1 MALSVGFLRT
11 IGLTSEPGNAF
22 LQARFYLLKS
32 LTKGLTSG
40 KAKIASI
47 LLKPRA
53 KGLKRTMTE
62 KTTIV
67 AHLGESAVLLPQ
79 LLSRAFDANDRAK
92 LRMTVLQDAL
102 AHAEQP
108 SAPIRKL
115 EGRTLGLDTIALDG
129 TISGARLI
137 DGKTLALPGGKA
149 LIEGLCRDIKLMAEP
164 LKTGD
169 IHAAQGFSERIA
181 AVDGELSSLAN
192 DVVPRRL
199 ISSITSARREGGDTA
214 HLLVMDL
221 HRAINCLSAKTA
233 VESLAGASTHGL
245 EACDRLKVEAF
256 MRGLNR
262 TRHLAFGHPGLGTSA
277 TRSGDALIIQNDI
290 GATDA
295 HVIVIRVEGL
305 SVTITYTD
313 VHRARAR
320 FFTKLIGHDVNWS
333 TPEEHHVKELTESQ
347 FELITGRY
355 EAKTP
360 SELEHFLDA
369 LASRLV
375 FMIDWNKARKALRNF
390 VPDEEAKKI
399 LRWAAAQ
406 DFGHRGF
413 LELGGAEAIFEAV
426 RRVAGARVPYGTR
439 LDAALG
445 VEKTSD
451 FLRQALRVA
460 SEGLAAARSI
470 RLLKDEIQ
478 ALLASEFE
486 TMERALLTQIVRHLG
501 ISRMLAGMVED
512 AISADRLAG
521 AQYRQKVAKQARR
534 LEHKADK
541 LTVESREMASRLGV
555 APAQARKIVDAV
567 EDAMDSLEDAAF
579 FLSLFPKEQNETFA
593 RPFKVLVTIAK
604 DGVSHLVRAAEAS
617 SCLPDGAQTDVTE
630 ALLAIDAVIEAERKA
645 DDALRLAMAASI
657 ASAQHSTLLPLEFEM
672 TRAVEISTDH
682 LARAALAL
690 RERILTE
697 LKA

>member
-1 MALSVGFLRT
+1 
-11 IGLTSEPGNAF
+11 
-22 LQARFYLLKS
+22 
-32 LTKGLTSG
+32 
-40 KAKIASI
+40 
-47 LLKPRA
+47 
-53 KGLKRTMTE
+53 MTQ

-79 LLSRAFDANDRAK
+79 LLSRALDANDRAK

-108 SAPIRKL
+108 SAPIHMIQS
-115 EGRTLGLDTIALDG
+115 EGRTLGLDNIAFDG

-149 LIEGLCRDIKLMAEP
+149 LIEGLCQDIKLMVEP
-164 LKTGD
+164 LKSGD
-169 IHAAQGFSERIA
+169 PHAAKAFSERIQ
-181 AVDGELSSLAN
+181 AVDGELSSLAD
-192 DVVPRRL
+192 DVVPRSL
-199 ISSITSARREGGDTA
+199 IGSITSARREGGDTA
-214 HLLVMDL
+214 HRLVMDL
-221 HRAINCLSAKTA
+221 HRAINRLSAKTA
-233 VESLAGASTHGL
+233 VETLAGASVHGL
-245 EACDRLKVEAF
+245 EASDRPKVEAF

-262 TRHLAFGHPGLGTSA
+262 TRFLAFGHPGLGTSA
-277 TRSGDALIIQNDI
+277 THSGDALIIQNDI

-320 FFTKLIGHDVNWS
+320 FFTKLIGQEVIWT
-333 TPEEHHVKELTESQ
+333 TPEERHVQELTEAQ

-360 SELEHFLDA
+360 SALNDFLEA
-369 LASRLV
+369 LGSRLV

-390 VPDEEAKKI
+390 VSDEEAKRI

-406 DFGHRGF
+406 DYGHRGL
-413 LELGGAEAIFEAV
+413 LELGGAEVIFDAV

-470 RLLKDEIQ
+470 RLLRDEIQ

-486 TMERALLTQIVRHLG
+486 TVERALLAVVVRHLG
-501 ISRMLAGMVED
+501 ISRMLAGLVED
-512 AISADRLAG
+512 AIPADRFGSAE
-521 AQYRQKVAKQARR
+521 YRQNVAKQARR
-534 LEHKADK
+534 LEHKADR
-541 LTVESREMASRLGV
+541 LTVEGREIASRLGI
-555 APAQARKIVDAV
+555 APAQARSIVDAV
-567 EDAMDSLEDAAF
+567 EDAIDALEDAAF
-579 FLSLFPKEQNETFA
+579 FLSLAPDWQNETFA
-593 RPFKVLVTIAK
+593 RPFRALVAIAK
-604 DGVSHLVRAAEAS
+604 DGVSHLIRAVEAS

-630 ALLAIDAVIEAERKA
+630 ALLAVDAVIEAERKA
-645 DDALRLAMAASI
+645 DDALRLAMAASV
-657 ASAQHSTLLPLEFEM
+657 ASAPNSKFLPLEFEM
-672 TRAVEISTDH
+672 TRAVESSTDH

-690 RERILTE
+690 RDRILTE

>member
-1 MALSVGFLRT
+1 LFL
-11 IGLTSEPGNAF
+11 EPDC
-22 LQARFYLLKS
+22 
-32 LTKGLTSG
+32 KGIDIRQGQNGPNLG
-40 KAKIASI
+40 KAKT
-47 LLKPRA
+47 LR
-53 KGLKRTMTE
+53 LKRTMTE
-62 KTTIV
+62 KTSIV
-67 AHLGESAVLLPQ
+67 AHLGESAVFLPQ
-79 LLSRAFDANDRAK
+79 LLSRALDANDRVK

-108 SAPIRKL
+108 SGPIRKL
-115 EGRTLGLDTIALDG
+115 QSKGHPPGLDSIALEG
-129 TISGARLI
+129 TINGARLI

-149 LIEGLCRDIKLMAEP
+149 LIEGLCGDIKLMVEP
-164 LKTGD
+164 LKAGD
-169 IHAAQGFSERIA
+169 AHAATGFSKRVA
-181 AVDGELSSLAN
+181 ALDEELSSLAD
-192 DVVPRRL
+192 DVVPRSL
-199 ISSITSARREGGDTA
+199 IGTITSAQRAGGDTA

-221 HRAINCLSAKTA
+221 HRAINSLFARTA
-233 VESLAGASTHGL
+233 VEILAGASVHGL
-245 EACDRLKVEAF
+245 EAFDRPKVEGF

-295 HVIVIRVEGL
+295 HVIIIRVQGL

-320 FFTKLIGHDVNWS
+320 FFTKLIGPEVEWA
-333 TPEEHHVKELTESQ
+333 TPEERHVKELTESQ

-355 EAKTP
+355 EAKTH
-360 SELEHFLDA
+360 SALEHFLET
-369 LASRLV
+369 LGSRLV

-390 VPDEEAKKI
+390 VPDEEAKNI

-406 DFGHRGF
+406 EFGHRGF
-413 LELGGAEAIFEAV
+413 LELGGAEVIFEAV
-426 RRVAGARVPYGTR
+426 RRVAGSRVPYGTR

-445 VEKTSD
+445 LEKTSD

-501 ISRMLAGMVED
+501 VSRMLAGMVED
-512 AISADRLAG
+512 AISAGRLAS
-521 AQYRQKVAKQARR
+521 AENRQNVAKQGRR
-534 LEHKADK
+534 LEHKGDK
-541 LTVESREMASRLGV
+541 LTVESREMASRLSL
-555 APAQARKIVDAV
+555 APGQARIIVDAV

-579 FLSLFPKEQNETFA
+579 FLSLFPDEQNETFA
-593 RPFKVLVTIAK
+593 RAFQALVTIAK
-604 DGVSHLVRAAEAS
+604 DGVSHLIRAAEAT
-617 SCLPDGAQTDVTE
+617 SCIPDGAQTDVNE

-645 DDALRLAMAASI
+645 DDALRLAMAASV
-657 ASAQHSTLLPLEFEM
+657 ASAPHSTLLPLEFEM
-672 TRAVEISTDH
+672 TRAVEVSTDH

-690 RERILTE
+690 RERILTG

>member
-1 MALSVGFLRT
+1 
-11 IGLTSEPGNAF
+11 
-22 LQARFYLLKS
+22 
-32 LTKGLTSG
+32 
-40 KAKIASI
+40 
-47 LLKPRA
+47 
-53 KGLKRTMTE
+53 MTQ

-67 AHLGESAVLLPQ
+67 AHLGEGAVLLPQ
-79 LLSRAFDANDRAK
+79 LLSRALDANDRAK

-115 EGRTLGLDTIALDG
+115 QSEGRTLGLDNIALDG

-149 LIEGLCRDIKLMAEP
+149 LIQGLCRDIKLMVEP

-169 IHAAQGFSERIA
+169 PNAAKGFSERIA
-181 AVDGELSSLAN
+181 AVDGELSSLAD
-192 DVVPRRL
+192 DVVPRSL
-199 ISSITSARREGGDTA
+199 IGSITSARREGGDTA
-214 HLLVMDL
+214 HFLIMDL
-221 HRAINCLSAKTA
+221 HRAINRLSAKTA
-233 VESLAGASTHGL
+233 VEILAGASVHGL
-245 EACDRLKVEAF
+245 EASDRPKVEAF

-277 TRSGDALIIQNDI
+277 TRSADALIIQNDI

-295 HVIVIRVEGL
+295 HVIVIRVQGL

-320 FFTKLIGHDVNWS
+320 FFTKLIGEEVAWS
-333 TPEEHHVKELTESQ
+333 TPAEQYVKELTESQ

-355 EAKTP
+355 EAKT
-360 SELEHFLDA
+360 SSALNDFLEA
-369 LASRLV
+369 LGSRLV

-390 VPDEEAKKI
+390 VPDEEAKRI

-406 DFGHRGF
+406 DCGHRGF

-445 VEKTSD
+445 VEKTGD

-460 SEGLAAARSI
+460 SEGLEAARSI

-486 TMERALLTQIVRHLG
+486 TVERALLAVVVRHLG
-501 ISRMLAGMVED
+501 ISRMLAGLVED
-512 AISADRLAG
+512 AIPADRFGSAE
-521 AQYRQKVAKQARR
+521 YRQNVAKQARR
-534 LEHKADK
+534 LEQKADR
-541 LTVESREMASRLGV
+541 LTVEGREIASRLSI
-555 APAQARKIVDAV
+555 APAQARNIVDAV
-567 EDAMDSLEDAAF
+567 EDAIDALEDAAF
-579 FLSLFPKEQNETFA
+579 FLSLAPDWQNETFA
-593 RPFKVLVTIAK
+593 RPFRALVAIAK
-604 DGVSHLVRAAEAS
+604 DGVSHLIRAVEAS

-645 DDALRLAMAASI
+645 DDALRLAMAASV
-657 ASAQHSTLLPLEFEM
+657 ASAPDSSFLPLEFEM
-672 TRAVEISTDH
+672 TRAVEVSTDH

-690 RERILTE
+690 RDKVLTE

>member
-1 MALSVGFLRT
+1 
-11 IGLTSEPGNAF
+11 
-22 LQARFYLLKS
+22 
-32 LTKGLTSG
+32 
-40 KAKIASI
+40 
-47 LLKPRA
+47 
-53 KGLKRTMTE
+53 MTQ

-79 LLSRAFDANDRAK
+79 LLSRALDANDRAK

-108 SAPIRKL
+108 SAPIRML
-115 EGRTLGLDTIALDG
+115 QGEGRTLGLDNIAFDG

-149 LIEGLCRDIKLMAEP
+149 LIEGLCQDIKLMVEP
-164 LKTGD
+164 LKSGD
-169 IHAAQGFSERIA
+169 PHAAKGFSERIQ
-181 AVDGELSSLAN
+181 AVDGELSSLAD
-192 DVVPRRL
+192 DVVPRSL
-199 ISSITSARREGGDTA
+199 IGSITSARREGGDTA
-214 HLLVMDL
+214 HRLVMDL
-221 HRAINCLSAKTA
+221 HRAINRLSAKTA
-233 VESLAGASTHGL
+233 VETLAGASVHGL
-245 EACDRLKVEAF
+245 EASDRPKVEAF

-262 TRHLAFGHPGLGTSA
+262 TRFLAFGHPGLGTSA
-277 TRSGDALIIQNDI
+277 THSGGALIIQNDI

-320 FFTKLIGHDVNWS
+320 FFTKLIGQEVIWT
-333 TPEEHHVKELTESQ
+333 TPEERHVQELTEAQ

-360 SELEHFLDA
+360 SALNDFLEA
-369 LASRLV
+369 LGSRLV

-390 VPDEEAKKI
+390 VSDEEAKRI

-406 DFGHRGF
+406 DYGHRGL
-413 LELGGAEAIFEAV
+413 LELGGAEVIFDAV

-445 VEKTSD
+445 VEKTGD

-470 RLLKDEIQ
+470 RLLRDEIQ

-486 TMERALLTQIVRHLG
+486 TVERALLAVVVRHLG
-501 ISRMLAGMVED
+501 ISRMLAGLVED
-512 AISADRLAG
+512 AIPADRFGSAE
-521 AQYRQKVAKQARR
+521 YRENVAKQARR
-534 LEHKADK
+534 LEHKADR
-541 LTVESREMASRLGV
+541 LTVEGREIASRLGI
-555 APAQARKIVDAV
+555 APAQARSIVDAV
-567 EDAMDSLEDAAF
+567 EDAIDALEDAAF
-579 FLSLFPKEQNETFA
+579 FLSLAPDWQNETFA
-593 RPFKVLVTIAK
+593 RPFRALVAIAK
-604 DGVSHLVRAAEAS
+604 YGVSHLIRAVEAS

-630 ALLAIDAVIEAERKA
+630 ALLAVDAVIEAERKA
-645 DDALRLAMAASI
+645 DDALRLAMAASV
-657 ASAQHSTLLPLEFEM
+657 ASAPNSKFLPLEFEM
-672 TRAVEISTDH
+672 TRAVESSTDH

-690 RERILTE
+690 RDRILTE